1 MGKNCRHVELAGSQI
16 ISAAPAVH
24 HAGLHGLAALNVSI
38 PRQSDQNIAAR
49 RPIDAEPT
57 IVLFKSLQQIRRHMI
72 LRLLRDLSPVRT
84 SLQEGPR
91 QVAERL
97 LARANV
103 AVRSEAVQ
111 IERRLARA
119 GL

>member
-1 MGKNCRHVELAGSQI
+1 
-16 ISAAPAVH
+16 VH
-24 HAGLHGLAALNVSI
+24 HDGLHGLAALNVGI
-38 PRQSDQNIAAR
+38 PRQSDQNIAVH

-57 IVLFKSLQQIRRHMI
+57 IVLFKPLQQIRRLVI
-72 LRLLRDLSPVRT
+72 LWLLRDLSPVRV

-97 LARANV
+97 LARGNV

-111 IERRLARA
+111 IERRSARA
-119 GL
+119 DLLFANDPF